1 MSANRVRRCVDE
13 DLFLALC
20 NNRASTEENWRV
32 SVFRGRSQAV
42 GTGARLDQC
51 RIDLQFNAFVFQS
64 KIPEEDNSGAGYTFL
79 LPALKRVE
87 EEPVS
92 LTAGY
97 TVLGKGDL
105 WKGGGKGELV
115 GNRKDEDLKGIARK
129 VMY

>member
-1 MSANRVRRCVDE
+1 MRTFSWSCATIE
-13 DLFLALC
+13 QAQKK
-20 NNRASTEENWRV
+20 TGV

-42 GTGARLDQC
+42 GTGARLYQC

-87 EEPVS
+87 EEPMS

-105 WKGGGKGELV
+105 WKGGGKGEVV